1 MVCLLFVFNFL
12 SDLELKHIKGSISSN
27 HDQEIN
33 FQTYINV
40 ESKKFIHYFKS
51 LKQIQDKANR
61 KGC

>member
-27 HDQEIN
+27 HDQKIN

-51 LKQIQDKANR
+51 LKQIKDKANR